1 VRRVRRGL
9 AALAIGVGLML
20 VPDSQTSPAVLSL
33 VKVEESTGVDFGTD
47 SVVVVLALG
56 SDSRSDDMMEG
67 NADAIEL
74 IALNFE
80 TGQAAAVGIPRDTR
94 VELDGHGRAKI
105 NAGLHEG
112 GPDLMAAEV
121 EQLTGV
127 KPHYVLTTGFAGFQ
141 ALVDSVG
148 ELTVRSEADV
158 VDPEYALNVHKGPN
172 NRMNGLQATGFARA
186 RDFEG
191 DDFTRMANQ
200 QNLLEAILNKL
211 RAQEDTE
218 GFIENGALAALQHL
232 DTGLSPSELYRF
244 AQAISQVDPAS
255 TTRCVLTGPS
265 ENDPVLGNVVLLD
278 PALAERVATDAAQD
292 GHLDGDCGS

>member
-9 AALAIGVGLML
+9 AALAVGVGLLL
-20 VPDSQTSPAVLSL
+20 VPDPVTSPAVLSL

-80 TGQAAAVGIPRDTR
+80 TGQAAAVGIPRDTW
-94 VELDGHGRAKI
+94 VDYDGEEVKI
-105 NAGLHEG
+105 NDGLRRG
-112 GPDLMAAEV
+112 GPELMASKVAE
-121 EQLTGV
+121 LTGV
-127 KPHYVLTTGFAGFQ
+127 TPHYVLTTGFTGFQ
-141 ALVDSVG
+141 SLVDSVG
-148 ELTVRSEADV
+148 ELKVRSKADV
-158 VDPEYALNVHKGPN
+158 VDEEYTLDVHKGPDN
-172 NRMNGLQATGFARA
+172 PMNGLQATGFARA

-200 QNLLEAILNKL
+200 QNLLQAILNKL

-244 AQAISQVDPAS
+244 AQAISQIDPAQ
-255 TTRCVLTGPS
+255 TTTCVLKGSSRTVGSNIGIDLELPY
-265 ENDPVLGNVVLLD
+265 VKQ
-278 PALAERVATDAAQD
+278 VAADAAD
-292 GHLDGDCGS
+292 GILEPSTCRD